1 MPDTSFPLRVVVVE
15 PLAAIGTALL
25 RDLDRL
31 HVVTETASVITHVAK
46 ASAVLHTAPPH
57 VVFIS
62 LDMPNDGVF
71 TLLKPYPLEGRP
83 FLAILLTTPEFDKYL
98 PPKLLTDIGCAGYLV
113 KGKFGDAE
121 LLLVM
126 EKVRH
131 QLQTMLAEGH
141 KTELLHEATRLSDA
155 PLAPKPFAPKPFAP
169 KPPVSKSLVSKPL
182 HSLHTQTAT
191 NGTPQHSPQE
201 ISSQETSFIAEVKQ
215 NGTMI
220 QQEILWE
227 QVVYMKSDKNYL
239 DVWYFP
245 ETAPASGTDAVSAPI
260 QHALVR
266 RDKVNIPETF
276 VKPHRSFWVNGN
288 YIIDVRPNAIR
299 VATGKWLDVSRAN
312 QQRLMEVLEWHSE
325 PLVVANELIRRLK
338 ANIAKREEEE
348 NRNKSI
354 DGVGR
359 RRKPQRKRLSLA

>member
-1 MPDTSFPLRVVVVE
+1 
-15 PLAAIGTALL
+15 
-25 RDLDRL
+25 
-31 HVVTETASVITHVAK
+31 
-46 ASAVLHTAPPH
+46 
-57 VVFIS
+57 
-62 LDMPNDGVF
+62 
-71 TLLKPYPLEGRP
+71 
-83 FLAILLTTPEFDKYL
+83 
-98 PPKLLTDIGCAGYLV
+98 
-113 KGKFGDAE
+113 
-121 LLLVM
+121 
-126 EKVRH
+126 
-131 QLQTMLAEGH
+131 
-141 KTELLHEATRLSDA
+141 
-155 PLAPKPFAPKPFAP
+155 
-169 KPPVSKSLVSKPL
+169 
-182 HSLHTQTAT
+182 
-191 NGTPQHSPQE
+191 
-201 ISSQETSFIAEVKQ
+201 
-215 NGTMI
+215 MI